1 MRVTFVVLTA
11 MTAIIT
17 NAATKGEPTSIS
29 TTALAGEVH
38 MIDTVMDDGEVKRLL
53 RNNRVSED
61 GEEERLSRQSLNNLL
76 DGNTAHKFALWKSKR
91 YDATKIYRKLDVST
105 HSDRLWIYNDYV
117 KYLKKVES

>member
-29 TTALAGEVH
+29 TTALTGEVH
-38 MIDTVMDDGEVKRLL
+38 MIDTVVDDGEVKRLL

-61 GEEERLSRQSLNNLL
+61 GDEERLSRQSLNNLL
-76 DGNTAHKFALWKSKR
+76 DGNTAHKFALWKSKE
-91 YDATKIYRKLDVST
+91 YDAIKIYDKLDVST
-105 HSDRLWIYNDYV
+105 HSDRLWIYNAYV
-117 KYLKKVES
+117 NYLKQD